1 MRDTV
6 LVSPPLDR
14 DRMADEVALIQA
26 ARTDPAAF
34 GPLYE
39 RHRGRDWYLLTRTSG
54 DEVAFIAHQCT
65 PRQRPNLLCPSSRRR
80 PSGLELGWIDYQS
93 GSYGEDDRG
102 GGEPAMNL
110 SCMLFTF

>member
-80 PSGLELGWIDYQS
+80 PSGLDRV
-93 GSYGEDDRG
+93 GSTIKVDRTVRMIG
-102 GGEPAMNL
+102 AEENPP
-110 SCMLFTF
+110 

>member
-34 GPLYE
+34 APLYE
-39 RHRGRDWYLLTRTSG
+39 RHRDRVYWYLLTRTSG
-54 DEVAFIAHQCT
+54 DEVSFTVHHCA
-65 PRQRPNLLCPSSRRR
+65 PRQRPNLLCPSFRRR
-80 PSGLELGWIDYQS
+80 PSGLDRV
-93 GSYGEDDRG
+93 GSTTKVDRTVRMIG
-102 GGEPAMNL
+102 AEENPP
-110 SCMLFTF
+110 